1 MFLVPLTL
9 PGTKGSLW
17 HGTAG
22 RNKTYLCFTTLQPEH
37 IFNVQGQ
44 AGSTLTQT
52 AFTEVSVALNTCEG
66 SSCGLVSFS
75 RILGPQQTMYSNVH

>member
-1 MFLVPLTL
+1 MD
-9 PGTKGSLW
+9 K
-17 HGTAG
+17 
-22 RNKTYLCFTTLQPEH
+22 RKETYLCFTALQPEH
-37 IFNVQGQ
+37 ILKVQGQ

-52 AFTEVSVALNTCEG
+52 DFTKVSVALNTCEG